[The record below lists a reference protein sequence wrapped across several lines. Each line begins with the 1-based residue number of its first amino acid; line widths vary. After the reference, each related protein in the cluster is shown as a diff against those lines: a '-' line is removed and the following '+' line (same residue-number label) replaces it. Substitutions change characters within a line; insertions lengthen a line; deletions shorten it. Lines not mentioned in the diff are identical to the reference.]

1 MLPAKLGKFLELKSH
16 YVKSEKGCKMQETP
30 LKNLKFY
37 TVVSLQ
43 KFRKW
48 IVQNSEINSIWQLIK
63 TDIPKKLKSQ
73 E

>member
-1 MLPAKLGKFLELKSH
+1 
-16 YVKSEKGCKMQETP
+16 MQETP

-48 IVQNSEINSIWQLIK
+48 IVQNSEINSNWKLIK